1 MNSSW
6 QLHINLVI
14 NLDILFFDRLL
25 VVFQGEGNL
34 TDNPLL
40 RVFKLV
46 LNTIAVLLLAGVISF
61 LVKV

>member
-1 MNSSW
+1 MTFYFLTDS
-6 QLHINLVI
+6 
-14 NLDILFFDRLL
+14 L
-25 VVFQGEGNL
+25 VVFQGEGNAN
-34 TDNPLL
+34 DNPFL